1 MKSKKLFPGMA
12 SIAVT
17 AFLFIGSNSLAQE
30 NWVAPVSA
38 DEIVNP
44 LKGDANA
51 AASGKKTYKMLC
63 VVCHGAKGKGDGIG
77 SAGLQPKPT
86 DLTSTKVQAQT
97 DGAIFWK
104 IEEGRSPMPS
114 YKTTLQEKKRWE
126 IINYIRKLKK

>member
-1 MKSKKLFPGMA
+1 MA

-114 YKTTLQEKKRWE
+114 YKTTLPEKKRWE

>member
-1 MKSKKLFPGMA
+1 MA

-63 VVCHGAKGKGDGIG
+63 AVCHGAKGKGDGIG

-114 YKTTLQEKKRWE
+114 YKTTLPEKKRWE